1 MSNQIISAIKLSI
14 SSGRFFVFILC
25 FVSLQAF
32 PQLKELK
39 GRVTDTRKDPLAG
52 VLIQVKNTGV
62 SAVTNEN
69 GEFSFRL
76 AAHEEVILRFS
87 LVGFQTRELA
97 ASPARPLT
105 ISLEEQVK
113 ELNETVVYGKTETAA
128 ARELSV
134 KAEVLDLKQAHALPV
149 NISELMNRS
158 AGIRIRQTGGLGSAT
173 DINLNGFSGKSIRYF
188 KDGIPMDYLGE
199 GFSLSS
205 VPVNM
210 LERVE
215 IYKGVLPVGL
225 GADALGGAVNLIGR
239 KLTKNYADVSYE
251 IGSFNTHRANFNSY
265 FSKKKLFYGLDGF
278 FNHSDNNYRANV
290 KVTDPE
296 TRNQKD
302 AKVSLFHNAYTGY
315 FGQAFAGLKDLAWAD
330 EIRLELAAFKFN
342 REQQHPALM
351 TEPYGGIVSRQ
362 WSVIPGVRYKKQLR
376 ALEIDQF
383 LVYNTLNISRTDT
396 AKGTYDWFGVFT
408 PNPTR
413 NGESSRPSLSEI
425 KNNYLTSRTNLK
437 YSLNASNTLELNQVI
452 TQADRKGKDPLGPK
466 FMDTQVD
473 VLSLPSRYLKFVT
486 SAGINSLFFDKKLDN
501 LLIIKLFNYKASGVE
516 TYQSREISSTEA
528 KTSKG
533 NTWGIAEGLKYQLSP
548 DHLVRFSAEYS
559 NRLPDH
565 NELFGDGV
573 WIVQNFGI
581 RPERSL
587 NFNLGWRTAAR
598 NRYTIELNSFYRRT
612 KGLILLVPIQAPYAR
627 YENQQNVKGVG
638 LEADGSFQ
646 LGSGFTVSANATWQ
660 NMRLFGI
667 TVQQDVW
674 KNGARLRNT
683 PFLYG
688 NLGINYQ
695 SKPVSKQGATLKA
708 FMFYS
713 YLHEYY
719 LEAIPKRLEGTGL
732 FPRAQVNTLL
742 VIPNQHLVNSGILL
756 NLPARRIALGCDI
769 KNLLNKDIYDN
780 YRVQRAGRSIHL
792 KINYSIK

>member
-14 SSGRFFVFILC
+14 SLGRIFVFVLC
-25 FVSLQAF
+25 SVSLQAF
-32 PQLKELK
+32 SQLKELK

-76 AAHEEVILRFS
+76 AAHEEIILRFS
-87 LVGFQTRELA
+87 LVGFQSRELTA
-97 ASPARPLT
+97 TSARSLT
-105 ISLEEQVK
+105 VTLEEQVN

-251 IGSFNTHRANFNSY
+251 IGSFNTHRANLNTY
-265 FSKKKLFYGLDGF
+265 FSKNKLFYGLDAF
-278 FNHSDNNYRANV
+278 FNHSDNNYRVNV
-290 KVTDPE
+290 KVTDPD

-302 AKVSLFHNAYTGY
+302 AKVSLFHNAYTGA
-315 FGQAFAGLKDLAWAD
+315 FAQAFAGLKDLRWAD
-330 EIRLELAAFKFN
+330 EIRFELAGFRFN
-342 REQQHPALM
+342 RDQQHPALM

-362 WSVIPGVRYKKQLR
+362 WSVIPGLRYKKQLGD
-376 ALEIDQF
+376 LEIDQF
-383 LVYNTLNISRTDT
+383 LVYNNLNISRIDT
-396 AKGTYDWFGVFT
+396 VKGNYDWYGVLT

-413 NGESSRPSLSEI
+413 NGESNRPALSDI
-425 KNNYLTSRTNLK
+425 RNNYFTSRTNLK
-437 YSLNASNTLELNQVI
+437 YRLRPAHLLELNQVI

-466 FMDTQVD
+466 FLDTQID
-473 VLSLPSRYLKFVT
+473 ALSLPSKYIKGVT
-486 SAGINSLFFDKKLDN
+486 SAGIHSLFLNNRLDN
-501 LLIIKLFNYKASGVE
+501 LLMVKFFSYRASGVE
-516 TYQSREISSTEA
+516 TYQSREVSTTDEKTTRGTSWGVGEA
-528 KTSKG
+528 V
-533 NTWGIAEGLKYQLSP
+533 KYHFSP

-565 NELFGDGV
+565 TELFGDGV

-581 RPERSL
+581 LPERSL
-587 NFNLGWRTAAR
+587 NFNLGWRTAVR
-598 NRYTIELNSFYRRT
+598 NKYTLELNSFYRRT
-612 KGLILLVPIQAPYAR
+612 KDLILLVPIQSPYAR
-627 YENQQNVKGVG
+627 YENQQNVKGFG
-638 LEADGSFQ
+638 LEADGSVQ
-646 LGSGFTVSANATWQ
+646 LGPYFNVSANATWQ

-667 TVQQDVW
+667 TTQQDVW

-688 NLGINYQ
+688 NLGLNYQ
-695 SKPVSKQGATLKA
+695 SKPVLKQKAVLKA

-719 LEAIPKRLEGTGL
+719 LEAIPKRLEGSGL
-732 FPRAQVNTLL
+732 FPKAQVNTLL
-742 VIPNQHLVNSGILL
+742 VIPNQHLVNGGVLV
-756 NLPARRIALGCDI
+756 NLPAYRTAVGFDI

>member
-1 MSNQIISAIKLSI
+1 MSVPSGITSVIICCL
-14 SSGRFFVFILC
+14 LC
-25 FVSLQAF
+25 LASLQAF
-32 PQLKELK
+32 PQMTELR

-52 VLIQVKNTGV
+52 VLIRVKNTGQ
-62 SAVTNEN
+62 SAVSNEH
-69 GEFSFRL
+69 GEFSLRISKP
-76 AAHEEVILRFS
+76 EELVLRFS
-87 LVGFQTRELA
+87 LVGFQTREVPA
-97 ASPARPLT
+97 APSDPL
-105 ISLEEQVK
+105 IIILEEQVK

-134 KAEVLDLKQAHALPV
+134 KAEILDMKQVHALPV

-173 DINLNGFSGKSIRYF
+173 DVNLNGFSGKSIRYF

-215 IYKGVLPVGL
+215 IYKGVLPVSL

-251 IGSFNTHRANFNSY
+251 VGSFNTHRANINTY
-265 FSKKKLFYGLDGF
+265 FTKNKLFYGLDAF
-278 FNHSDNNYRANV
+278 VNHSDNNYKVNV

-296 TRNQKD
+296 TRNQQD
-302 AKVSLFHNAYTGY
+302 AKVSLFHNGYTGY
-315 FGQAFAGLKDLAWAD
+315 FGQAFAGLKDLRWAD
-330 EIRLELAAFKFN
+330 EIRLEISAFKFN

-362 WSVIPGVRYKKQLR
+362 SSVIPGIRYKKQIG

-383 LVYNTLNISRTDT
+383 LVYNTLTISRIDT
-396 AKGTYDWFGVFT
+396 VKGNYDWFGVLT

-413 NGESSRPSLSEI
+413 NGESNRPALSDI
-425 KNNYLTSRTNLK
+425 RNNYFTSRTNLK
-437 YSLNASNTLELNQVI
+437 YPLNPIHLLELNQSV
-452 TQADRKGKDPLGPK
+452 TKAGRKGKDPLGPK
-466 FMDTQVD
+466 FLDTQMD
-473 VLSLPSRYLKFVT
+473 VLSLPSEYIKFVT
-486 SAGINSLFFDKKLDN
+486 SAGINSRLFNSKLDN
-501 LLIIKLFNYKASGVE
+501 LLMIKLFNYEASGVE
-516 TYQSREISSTEA
+516 TYQSREVATTEA
-528 KTSKG
+528 KTTKG
-533 NTWGIAEGLKYQLSP
+533 STWGVAEGLKYQFTP
-548 DHLVRFSAEYS
+548 NHLVRFSTEYS

-565 NELFGDGV
+565 TELFGDAV

-581 RPERSL
+581 RPEKSL
-587 NFNLGWRTAAR
+587 NFNLGWRTAVR
-598 NRYTIELNSFYRRT
+598 NQYTVELNSFYRRT
-612 KGLILLVPIQAPYAR
+612 KDLILLVPVQAPYAR
-627 YENQQNVKGVG
+627 YENQQNVKGFG
-638 LEADGSFQ
+638 LEADGSVQ
-646 LGSGFTVSANATWQ
+646 LGSRFNFSANATWQ

-667 TVQQDVW
+667 TTQQDVW

-688 NLGINYQ
+688 NLGVNYQ
-695 SKPVSKQGATLKA
+695 SGPVSKQNASLKV

-719 LEAIPKRLEGTGL
+719 LEAIPKRLEGSGL
-732 FPRAQVNTLL
+732 FPKARVNTLL
-742 VIPNQHLVNSGILL
+742 VIPNQHLVNSGILVDF
-756 NLPARRIALGCDI
+756 PAQRTAVGFDV

>member
-1 MSNQIISAIKLSI
+1 MNVRAGIIICCLFCLI
-14 SSGRFFVFILC
+14 SGNV
-25 FVSLQAF
+25 F
-32 PQLKELK
+32 PQTTELK

-52 VLIQVKNTGV
+52 VLVQVKNTSL
-62 SAVTNEN
+62 SAVSNEN
-69 GEFSFRL
+69 GEFSLRV
-76 AAHEEVILRFS
+76 ARPEELVLRFS
-87 LVGFQTRELA
+87 LVGFQTFETTV
-97 ASPARPLT
+97 SSSRPLT
-105 ISLEEQVK
+105 VTLEEQVK

-134 KAEVLDLKQAHALPV
+134 KANVLDMKQVHALPV

-158 AGIRIRQTGGLGSAT
+158 SGIRIRQTGGLGSAT
-173 DINLNGFSGKSIRYF
+173 DVNLNGFSGKSIRYF

-251 IGSFNTHRANFNSY
+251 IGSFNTHRANLNTY
-265 FSKKKLFYGLDGF
+265 FSKNKLFYGLDAF
-278 FNHSDNNYRANV
+278 FNHSDNNYKANV
-290 KVTDPE
+290 KITDPD

-302 AKVSLFHNAYTGY
+302 ARVPLFHNAYTGA
-315 FGQAFAGLKDLAWAD
+315 FGQAFVGLKDLSWAD
-330 EIRLELAAFKFN
+330 EIRLELAGFKFN

-362 WSVIPGVRYKKQLR
+362 SSVIPGLRYKKRLD

-396 AKGTYDWFGVFT
+396 LKGTYDWLGVFT

-413 NGESSRPSLSEI
+413 NGESSRPALSDI

-437 YSLNASNTLELNQVI
+437 YSLGASNTLELNQVI

-466 FMDTQVD
+466 FLDTQVD
-473 VLSLPSRYLKFVT
+473 VLSLPSEYIKWVT
-486 SAGINSLFFDKKLDN
+486 SAGINSLFLHNKLDN
-501 LLIIKLFNYKASGVE
+501 LLMVKYFSYKASGVE
-516 TYQSREISSTEA
+516 TFQSREVSTTDA

-533 NTWGIAEGLKYQLSP
+533 NTWGVAEGLKYHFTP

-565 NELFGDGV
+565 NELFGDAV

-587 NFNLGWRTAAR
+587 NFNLGWRIDVR
-598 NRYTIELNSFYRRT
+598 NKYTLELNSFYRRT
-612 KGLILLVPIQAPYAR
+612 KDLILLIPIQAPFAR
-627 YENQQNVKGVG
+627 YENQQNVKGFG
-638 LEADGSFQ
+638 IEADGSVQ
-646 LGSGFTVSANATWQ
+646 LGTRFSLSANATWQ
-660 NMRLFGI
+660 SMRLFGI
-667 TVQQDVW
+667 TSQQEAW
-674 KNGARLRNT
+674 KNNARLRNT
-683 PFLYG
+683 PFLFG
-688 NLGINYQ
+688 NSGINYR
-695 SKPVSKQGATLKA
+695 SAPVFRQKATLKA
-708 FMFYS
+708 FLFYS

-719 LEAIPKRLEGTGL
+719 LETIPKRLEGSGL
-732 FPRAQVNTLL
+732 FGKAQVNTLL
-742 VIPNQHLVNSGILL
+742 VIPNQHLVNSGVQV
-756 NLPARRIALGCDI
+756 DI
-769 KNLLNKDIYDN
+769 PGLRTAIGFDVKNLLNKDIYDN